1 MTKTYSSRSNAKRA
15 ATKALGPDTQES
27 IDYQLA
33 ETDDGWT
40 WSGVRQPAPE
50 QPAPEQPAVSEAPKP
65 KHRAGTKQARLIEM
79 LHRPEGASAT
89 EIAGALDWQAH
100 TVRGAIAGTLKKKLG
115 LTVSSEKEEARGR
128 IYRIER

>member
-15 ATKALGPDTQES
+15 AAKALGPDTQES

-33 ETDDGWT
+33 ETDGGWT
-40 WSGVRQPAPE
+40 WNDVRQPAPD
-50 QPAPEQPAVSEAPKP
+50 QPAGSEASKP

-79 LHRPEGASAT
+79 LKRPEGASVA
-89 EIAGALDWQAH
+89 EIAGALEWQFH

-115 LTVSSEKEEARGR
+115 LIVSSEKEEARGL